1 MMQMSGEGEAI
12 TKSDF
17 EVYGLSNEFSSG
29 ILDRNRI
36 QEEKVGKRKKTSDSG

>member
-1 MMQMSGEGEAI
+1 MQMSGEGEAI

-17 EVYGLSNEFSSG
+17 EVYGLSSELSSG
-29 ILDRNRI
+29 VLNHNRI